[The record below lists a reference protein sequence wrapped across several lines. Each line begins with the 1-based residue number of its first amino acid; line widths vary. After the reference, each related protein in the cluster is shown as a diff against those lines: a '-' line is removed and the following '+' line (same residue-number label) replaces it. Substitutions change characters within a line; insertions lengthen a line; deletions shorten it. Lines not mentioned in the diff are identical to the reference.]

1 MLYTAVQMPKSVGAA
16 LGFSSPMKMHKA
28 YAAND
33 VIQQQTVAFHRC
45 MQGVKGDSIISSLR
59 G

>member
-16 LGFSSPMKMHKA
+16 LGFSSPMKMRKA

-33 VIQQQTVAFHRC
+33 VI
-45 MQGVKGDSIISSLR
+45 
-59 G
+59 